1 MNTINLT
8 ENKKHIILHN
18 IGDISIDYHI
28 MTNIDYRSTINFP
41 LITGGSTYVQEG
53 GAWFTSFLLH
63 TVSFD
68 TAPLRLQPRLP
79 GPFSPLHDRLF
90 QSALFWRWYLDL

>member
-28 MTNIDYRSTINFP
+28 MTNIDY
-41 LITGGSTYVQEG
+41 
-53 GAWFTSFLLH
+53 
-63 TVSFD
+63 
-68 TAPLRLQPRLP
+68 
-79 GPFSPLHDRLF
+79 
-90 QSALFWRWYLDL
+90 